1 MISLSGHKIGAP
13 KGIGALLVRRR
24 RWDRIPLTPL
34 VVGGGQER
42 GLRAGTLP
50 VALIMG
56 LLEAVHERHE
66 RRDEWLTAVTRH
78 RIELMAWVETMGGEC
93 NGHPTAAAPNILNVA
108 FPGRDAESLVL
119 ELQDRMAVSTGSACT
134 SAVYE
139 PSHVLTGMGLSI
151 DRSTR
156 SLRLSWDY

>member
-56 LLEAVHERHE
+56 LLEATRE
-66 RRDEWLTAVTRH
+66 RREGHD
-78 RIELMAWVETMGGEC
+78 AWVTAAVQRREELLRWIKDEGGEV
-93 NGHPTAAAPNILNVA
+93 NGHPVFTAPHILNVA
-108 FPGRDAESLVL
+108 LQGRDAEALI
-119 ELQDRMAVSTGSACT
+119 LQWQERWAVATGSACT
-134 SAVYE
+134 SASYE
-139 PSHVLTGMGLSI
+139 PSHVLTAMGWDTKRALS
-151 DRSTR
+151 SV
-156 SLRLSWDY
+156 RLSF